1 MQDEF
6 ILPPINDLDPWMN
19 DEKTIPVIDDVDD
32 EDDED
37 DDDDDVR
44 YVVIETSQDLQ
55 LEVSHTKVHKQSWA
69 RMWALGCVN
78 PTSRLPLTSGC
89 KFPQPNAHVL
99 AQLCL

>member
-1 MQDEF
+1 MGT
-6 ILPPINDLDPWMN
+6 W

-37 DDDDDVR
+37 DDDDDVS

-69 RMWALGCVN
+69 RRWALGCVN
-78 PTSRLPLTSGC
+78 LHPEARGIQEVGFT
-89 KFPQPNAHVL
+89 QPGDNL
-99 AQLCL
+99 